1 MPKKVTGRHAAPAAP
16 AAVRLIEAF
25 RMSRAAR
32 TAQYEAWAAT
42 NTNPEGTA

>member
-1 MPKKVTGRHAAPAAP
+1 MPKKITGRHAAAKTPAA
-16 AAVRLIEAF
+16 ARLVKAY